1 MTNYDIDTS
10 EKLLDIAKKHA
21 DCIKDYDNIIATYT
35 KKLMSIGTDLHGVFF
50 PENEVYKYSIGH
62 GRLTKNEKK
71 RDFAYYFD
79 EKDRL
84 ILTERYSDDGDD
96 KAEKKLISL
105 IFYYYYED
113 LTEIVWYSFRKNAVN
128 AVEFI
133 EYKNSNLIKYVQSYD
148 IIFDLKYSEI
158 LSYKE
163 HIYNAD
169 DKFIIKRTFC
179 PNFIDGKDRETVGKI
194 KKF

>member
-1 MTNYDIDTS
+1 M
-10 EKLLDIAKKHA
+10 
-21 DCIKDYDNIIATYT
+21 
-35 KKLMSIGTDLHGVFF
+35 
-50 PENEVYKYSIGH
+50 
-62 GRLTKNEKK
+62 
-71 RDFAYYFD
+71 
-79 EKDRL
+79 
-84 ILTERYSDDGDD
+84 TERYSDDGDD